1 MRDISI
7 NIKHK
12 ISICSA
18 LIATLIS
25 TSLSSSLRELI
36 SNQITHMPL
45 PEMLS
50 ANCSTNAANFGAGS
64 SKPNLNKYYVY
75 TQETNK

>member
-36 SNQITHMPL
+36 SNQMPL